1 MADRWG
7 RVTPLVIAK
16 VLAIVG
22 AALVMFAAHFEV
34 ILAGRFFVGAA
45 YGIDFAIAMAVLNG
59 TKRSPASPAQEVGW
73 NYVNGGGATTASI
86 TCPANGVIVGFAV
99 AGFDNPT
106 FNAGTTVVG
115 RSGSVYVLSRTTSG
129 PIGFTNG
136 GGYGGIIAAAY
147 EKSQ

>member
-1 MADRWG
+1 MGMMTRAR
-7 RVTPLVIAK
+7 
-16 VLAIVG
+16 
-22 AALVMFAAHFEV
+22 AALAAWRQPQAEQGGAQAS
-34 ILAGRFFVGAA
+34 AGALTDTSGMTFVNLLG
-45 YGIDFAIAMAVLNG
+45 GAIAMAVLNG
-59 TKRSPASPAQEVGW
+59 TKRSPAGPTQEVAW
-73 NYVNGGGATTASI
+73 NYVNGGGASTASI

-115 RSGSVYVLSRTTSG
+115 RSGSVYVLMRTTSG

-136 GGYGGIIAAAY
+136 GGFGGIIATAY